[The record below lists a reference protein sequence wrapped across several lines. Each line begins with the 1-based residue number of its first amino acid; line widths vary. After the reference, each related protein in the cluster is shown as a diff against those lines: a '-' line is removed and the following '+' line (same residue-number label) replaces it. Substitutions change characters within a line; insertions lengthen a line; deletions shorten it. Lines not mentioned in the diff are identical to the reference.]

1 MTMVRAS
8 NESVVL
14 LKKKIINIQNIQL
27 NWINYCVNVQ
37 DSRLDAFRGFTIF
50 CTRMTDFLLISGASF
65 RSG

>member
-27 NWINYCVNVQ
+27 QWIKYCVNVH
-37 DSRLDAFRGFTIF
+37 DSCWDALRGFEIL
-50 CTRMTDFLLISGASF
+50 CTCMTNFLLISSASF
-65 RSG
+65 CSG

>member
-27 NWINYCVNVQ
+27 QRINYCVNVH
-37 DSRLDAFRGFTIF
+37 DPCLDALRGFEIL
-50 CTRMTDFLLISGASF
+50 CT
-65 RSG
+65 